1 MHLSAKPVRKC
12 HGCGLN
18 LGDRCGV
25 FENPRLMW
33 ERHAACPGYRNEKML
48 AEYQV
53 AEARRQAHLKKE
65 KRRLLAK
72 MQHAVPHHNGDQ
84 HVIIAAVRR

>member
-1 MHLSAKPVRKC
+1 MHQSAKPVRKC

-25 FENPRLMW
+25 FENPHLMW
-33 ERHAACPGYRNEKML
+33 ERHAVCPGYKNEKLL
-48 AEYQV
+48 AEYLA
-53 AEARRQAHLKKE
+53 AEARKQADLRKE
-65 KRRLLAK
+65 KRRLAAK
-72 MQHAVPHHNGDQ
+72 LQHAVPHQAGDQ